1 MPLPRFPETPLSPP
15 SGIPPATSPG
25 KPSSLGASPSSP
37 AAPPGARPLSPLAAL
52 RVSSPAIPAAAP
64 APPQLQL
71 AATELTQAAERTE
84 RCAREILCRAMELSD
99 QLAKRL
105 DRTERRS
112 AAGGLA
118 MLLSATLLCA
128 ASALL
133 STLVTLAL
141 VFPRVTVLDLL
152 RLLLRSS

>member
-1 MPLPRFPETPLSPP
+1 MPLPRLPETPP
-15 SGIPPATSPG
+15 
-25 KPSSLGASPSSP
+25 
-37 AAPPGARPLSPLAAL
+37 RPLSPLAAL
-52 RVSSPAIPAAAP
+52 KAAGPAMPAAAP
-64 APPQLQL
+64 SPPQLQL
-71 AATELTQAAERTE
+71 PATDLAQAAERTE

-99 QLAKRL
+99 QIGKRL

-118 MLLSATLLCA
+118 LLLSATLLCA

-141 VFPRVTVLDLL
+141 VFPRVSVLDLL
-152 RLLLRSS
+152 RL